1 MQSVEY
7 KIERK
12 VKNSK
17 RGKIFFQDDFATLGS
32 PGAIRLALS
41 RIFCFKIYLVFL
53 HCQIET

>member
-17 RGKIFFQDDFATLGS
+17 RGKIFFQDDFATLGF
-32 PGAIRLALS
+32 PGAIRLAS
-41 RIFCFKIYLVFL
+41 VFL
-53 HCQIET
+53 IRHIFFFRF